1 MHNTSNNAGKKRNL
15 IRGLCADI
23 KDVSFSLESK
33 IFGENFEVLP
43 LGIGKN
49 AYQMQD
55 DILFCKEKGN
65 ANSTFNELVV
75 MSPFLS
81 ESVIADFNLT
91 DRALSDCKRTLI
103 TRRSELGKLKASDVD
118 NFTIYALKD
127 EIIDGEDEI
136 SDELADKKKQDIHA
150 KIYLRRKYSDVDLY
164 LGSMN
169 ASYSAI
175 NKNVEMMLWLGTKN
189 MYLNGDKFL
198 EDIFC
203 GPAGD
208 VKNPF
213 EQVTVADAVLET
225 ESDNRNLLEQKIKK
239 LCRVKR
245 QAVISE
251 DNENAGKYKI
261 TVEFSGIQSD
271 SAITVSPFNSKQE
284 QTLSEH
290 IEFSELEILQ
300 LSEFYEITAK
310 AGEDII
316 RRIIMIP
323 TKLLSLTSENNAD
336 KLKRSVHITGR
347 VKTENEKGYYIVDA
361 INEAINAGVKISFY
375 YSELN
380 GKKKEVL
387 RNDGKPYT
395 VSPFDLIWDGDYYY
409 LTGYCDER
417 EAVRTYRVDRI
428 KKQPEMLPEKAV
440 EKPKG
445 YNVSKYT
452 TEVFR
457 MFSTDEAI
465 DVTLLCDNCIMK
477 SVVDKFGMKIKTQSV
492 GEEKFRIKVKVCV
505 SPTFYRWVFGAAG
518 KIMIEGPSN
527 VRKAYKEMLQK
538 SLDSMN

>member
-1 MHNTSNNAGKKRNL
+1 MFRPDSNRDRTDYGGILMPPDGYRLDRAVGTTYSLDLEALTAVAICLGLSEETDSKLMQNPIGMLNALQKVSDKIVLFCEAGQIKVPTKPTALSILLEKMVVEVALPKDRQLGRYPSFHPKTWVLAYVNADGDKKYRFVVMSRNLTFDRSWDISFAMDSSKNVRQKKKTQPICDFLDYLVTNVHNTSNNAGKKRNL
-15 IRGLCADI
+15 IRGLCSDI
-23 KDVSFSLESK
+23 KDVSFSLDSK

-49 AYQMQD
+49 AYRMQE
-55 DILFCKEKGN
+55 DILFCKERGN

-91 DRALSDCKRTLI
+91 DRALSDCKRTLV

-127 EIIDGEDEI
+127 EIIDGEEEI

-189 MYLNGDKFL
+189 MHLNGDKFL

-203 GPAGD
+203 GPVGD
-208 VKNPF
+208 AKNPF

-225 ESDNRNLLEQKIKK
+225 ESDNRNLLEQKIKE

-251 DNENAGKYKI
+251 DNENAGKYNI
-261 TVEFSGIQSD
+261 EVEFSDIESD
-271 SAITVSPFNSKQE
+271 SEVTVSPFNSKQE

-300 LSEFYEITAK
+300 LSEFYEITARS
-310 AGEDII
+310 GDDTI

-323 TKLLSLTSENNAD
+323 TSGFPDDRESAAVNSVVKDRASLLST
-336 KLKRSVHITGR
+336 
-347 VKTENEKGYYIVDA
+347 
-361 INEAINAGVKISFY
+361 
-375 YSELN
+375 
-380 GKKKEVL
+380 
-387 RNDGKPYT
+387 
-395 VSPFDLIWDGDYYY
+395 
-409 LTGYCDER
+409 
-417 EAVRTYRVDRI
+417 
-428 KKQPEMLPEKAV
+428 
-440 EKPKG
+440 
-445 YNVSKYT
+445 
-452 TEVFR
+452 
-457 MFSTDEAI
+457 
-465 DVTLLCDNCIMK
+465 
-477 SVVDKFGMKIKTQSV
+477 
-492 GEEKFRIKVKVCV
+492 
-505 SPTFYRWVFGAAG
+505 
-518 KIMIEGPSN
+518 
-527 VRKAYKEMLQK
+527 
-538 SLDSMN
+538 